1 MKRLLATVL
10 VCVFFVL
17 SVGCSES
24 NFETASS
31 EPELTIE
38 ELCEAGNYN
47 EAYEKATESEKRE
60 IWMENQVAVLCVE
73 AIDGLKDPTSFQL
86 RNAFCNDGN
95 TGIVLQILATNGFG
109 AKVTSYYLYIWDGDD
124 NEWSYYCAVSDLADD
139 EYKSYDDTEERLEK
153 ALKNVGRSMMR
164 NAINNGVELSK
175 DSIKRI
181 NKHFE
186 EDVLDEID
194 LLDHNISS
202 ETVTY

>member
-1 MKRLLATVL
+1 MKKLLATVL

-24 NFETASS
+24 NFETAYS

-38 ELCEAGNYN
+38 ELCESGNYN
-47 EAYEKATESEKRE
+47 EAYQKAAEGEKRN
-60 IWMENQVAVLCVE
+60 IWIENQVAALCVE

-86 RNAFCNDGN
+86 RKAYCNSGD

-109 AKVTSYYLYIWDGDD
+109 AKVTSYYLYIWDNDEA
-124 NEWSYYCAVSDLADD
+124 NWSYYCSVSDLADD
-139 EYKSYDDTEERLEK
+139 EYKSYDDTEDRLEK

-175 DSIKRI
+175 DAIKRI

-186 EDVLDEID
+186 EDTLDDID
-194 LLDHNISS
+194 LLDHNMSS